1 MLRLAVGVIL
11 NLMVSAYPVLAIT
24 SLRVTPTANRN
35 SFRVALS
42 FIIVPRV
49 EALRTSTLGYEIAT
63 PTELPGVR
71 TVHGAYCLVITIGLK
86 HANET
91 YSALHQGNRGKSKI
105 IGI

>member
-63 PTELPGVR
+63 PTELPRVR
-71 TVHGAYCLVITIGLK
+71 TILYLP
-86 HANET
+86 E
-91 YSALHQGNRGKSKI
+91 KS
-105 IGI
+105 